1 MARQGIEAPPPFL
14 TAYEVE
20 VIEAIAAGAQS
31 KEIAVALRRSK
42 PTIEATVRILYAKL
56 QARSRAHLVMRA
68 VAMGVIEVQSE
79 AKRA

>member
-1 MARQGIEAPPPFL
+1 MMRHSLEVLPPFL

-20 VIEAIAAGAQS
+20 VIQAIAAGAQS
-31 KEIAVALRRSK
+31 KEIAVALSRSK

-68 VAMGVIEVQSE
+68 VVMGVIEVPSE